1 MDKNNLD
8 IVLLL
13 DLVASLN
20 GNINEGKK
28 KNIRKYKIFY

>member
-1 MDKNNLD
+1 MDKNNVD
-8 IVLLL
+8 VVILL
-13 DLVASLN
+13 DAVASLN